1 MKISGKYA
9 MLFIEGF
16 FIKDLNCYSDGTKK
30 ISECRKGVLG
40 ELLKEEKRGYSVLFS
55 SLDGVP
61 IRVLFPKWLIE
72 DKELFF
78 SCSLEKDYRISGTL
92 ELEVSRGTGI
102 KDYYITVNTVE
113 SVEKRTEEKNFLLD
127 KTL

>member
-1 MKISGKYA
+1 MKIAGKYA

-16 FIKDLNCYSDGTKK
+16 FIKDLNCYSDGT
-30 ISECRKGVLG
+30 SECRKGVLG
-40 ELLKEEKRGYSVLFS
+40 DLLKEEERGYSVLFS

-102 KDYYITVNTVE
+102 KDYYITVNTFN
-113 SVEKRTEEKNFLLD
+113 SVEKRTEENNI
-127 KTL
+127 